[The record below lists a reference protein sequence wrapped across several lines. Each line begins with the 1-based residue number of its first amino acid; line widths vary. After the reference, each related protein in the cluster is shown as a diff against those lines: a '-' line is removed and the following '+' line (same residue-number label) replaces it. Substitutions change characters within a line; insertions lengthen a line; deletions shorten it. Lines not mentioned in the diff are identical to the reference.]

1 MNQKERYLIDIDK
14 AIRIAKEYG
23 KWIPVDNRLP
33 KRIRGKNGEYLPS
46 SGYVAVLSD
55 LGNVFITKYN
65 FDFKTWIGRSDHK
78 ITHWKPV
85 RNKKFIRRKLIDF
98 MWISTSKRLPK
109 EDPYCKGTSKTC
121 LVSTKKYG
129 ISIAY
134 YNFKTEE
141 WCDIIEMCDIPKGE
155 VFHWMPMPEAPWK

>member
-1 MNQKERYLIDIDK
+1 MNKKERYLIDIDK

-23 KWIPVDNRLP
+23 KWIPVDKRLP

-98 MWISTSKRLPK
+98 MWIPVSKKLPK
-109 EDPYCKGTSKTC
+109 EDPYYKGTSKTC
-121 LVSTKKYG
+121 LVAAGKYG
-129 ISIAY
+129 VLDAY
-134 YNFKTEE
+134 YDFKLNKWIFLEKECYIST
-141 WCDIIEMCDIPKGE
+141 DKIT
-155 VFHWMPMPEAPWK
+155 HWMPMPESPWK

>member
-1 MNQKERYLIDIDK
+1 MKQKEDFADIDK

-23 KWIPVDNRLP
+23 KWIPVDKRLP
-33 KRIRGKNGEYLPS
+33 KRIRGKNGGYLPS

-98 MWISTSKRLPK
+98 MWIPVSKKLPK
-109 EDPYCKGTSKTC
+109 EDPYYKGESKPC
-121 LVSTKKYG
+121 LVAAGKYG
-129 ISIAY
+129 VLDAY
-134 YNFKTEE
+134 YDFKLNEWIFLEE
-141 WCDIIEMCDIPKGE
+141 ECYISTDKIT
-155 VFHWMPMPEAPWK
+155 HWMPMPEAPWK

>member
-23 KWIPVDNRLP
+23 KWIPVDKRLP
-33 KRIRGKNGEYLPS
+33 KRIRGENGEYLPS

-98 MWISTSKRLPK
+98 MWIPVSKKLPK
-109 EDPYCKGTSKTC
+109 EDPYYKGESKPC
-121 LVSTKKYG
+121 LVAAGKYG
-129 ISIAY
+129 VLDAY
-134 YNFKTEE
+134 YDFKLNEWIFLEE
-141 WCDIIEMCDIPKGE
+141 ECYISTDKIT
-155 VFHWMPMPEAPWK
+155 HWMPMPEAPWK

>member
-23 KWIPVDNRLP
+23 KWIPVDKRLP
-33 KRIRGKNGEYLPS
+33 KRIRGENGEYFPS

-85 RNKKFIRRKLIDF
+85 RNKKLYAENLLILCGFRFLKSFLKKIRITREQVK
-98 MWISTSKRLPK
+98 P
-109 EDPYCKGTSKTC
+109 
-121 LVSTKKYG
+121 V
-129 ISIAY
+129 
-134 YNFKTEE
+134 
-141 WCDIIEMCDIPKGE
+141 
-155 VFHWMPMPEAPWK
+155 